1 MKFPLLN
8 IDGSKADSIEISDK
22 LVKLKVNHKL
32 IKFVIDWQLNHAK
45 PRTAKTKQRN
55 EIKGSTKKIVPQK
68 GGGGARHASKK
79 APLFVGGGVA
89 HGPKGAA
96 YKIKKINK
104 KVRKL
109 ALAQTLS
116 KKNSD
121 KNLYILADV
130 KKEIKKTKE
139 FNKFLIKN
147 KLDNVLIISDTDSM
161 KNINKS
167 ARNIKNVKLIKEEGT
182 NIYDLFKY
190 KECNITSS
198 SAKKIQER
206 VLNEKINYIDSI
218 RNPIITEK
226 ATILSEQNKTVF
238 KVHEKA
244 NKKTIKKNIEK
255 LFKVNVIKVNII
267 NQKSKFKMKQGKKS
281 VKSGYKKAIITLKK
295 RSKY

>member
-22 LVKLKVNHKL
+22 LIKLKVNHKL

-55 EIKGSTKKIVPQK
+55 QVIGSTKKIVPQK

-79 APLFVGGGVA
+79 APLFVGGGIA

-116 KKNSD
+116 KKNYD
-121 KNLYILADV
+121 KNLHILADV

-147 KLDNVLIISDTDSM
+147 KIENALIITDTDSM

-167 ARNIKNVKLIKEEGT
+167 ARNIKNIKLIKEEGT

-190 KECNITSS
+190 KSVIITSS
-198 SAKKIQER
+198 SAKNIQQR
-206 VLNEKINYIDSI
+206 ILNEKN
-218 RNPIITEK
+218 
-226 ATILSEQNKTVF
+226 
-238 KVHEKA
+238 
-244 NKKTIKKNIEK
+244 
-255 LFKVNVIKVNII
+255 
-267 NQKSKFKMKQGKKS
+267 
-281 VKSGYKKAIITLKK
+281 
-295 RSKY
+295 